1 MTERLNVTT
10 ETGESAVFSPGG
22 EFTVQ
27 VKATHSRA
35 RFDVLGRVD
44 TAADW
49 EVLGVL
55 AANEKFGRFADM
67 PYVKIGVRRNVA
79 GATAKAWTSV

>member
-27 VKATHSRA
+27 VKAAHSGA

-44 TAADW
+44 AAADW
-49 EVLGVL
+49 EVVGTVSTS
-55 AANEKFGRFADM
+55 EKFGHFADM
-67 PYVKIGVRRNVA
+67 PFVKIGLRGNLA
-79 GATAKAWTSV
+79 GSSAKAWTSV